1 MDFWRACCN
10 FRGMDSYN
18 YIDLNLLRTL
28 VAVVEERSTV
38 GAARRLFVSQPTV
51 SGALT
56 RLRAMVGDELL
67 VRNGRALEPTA
78 RALELL
84 AAVKPHLDAIDVA
97 FKAATPFEPLTAA
110 RLFQFGCTDA
120 IALAILP
127 RLNQRLRIEAPNSG
141 LSVRVG
147 DFRVLPAMLAT
158 GEISTALAYLR
169 DDPPATAKVK
179 TLRHSPWVV
188 LRDRKQP
195 ALRGIDDFCGRFH
208 ALVTPSGDMAG
219 FVDETLRKTGRSRKV
234 ALGVSSFALL
244 LAALPGSDLIATVP
258 DFVAPQLAL
267 LGNLAID
274 PCPVEV
280 PAVTNTLAWR
290 AAVDRDPGERW
301 FRDLVQTAFAETLGP
316 QETR

>member
-1 MDFWRACCN
+1 
-10 FRGMDSYN
+10 MDSHSS
-18 YIDLNLLRTL
+18 IDLNLLRTL
-28 VAVVEERSTV
+28 IAVVEEGSTV

-51 SGALT
+51 SGALA
-56 RLRAMVGDELL
+56 RLRAIVGDELL

-78 RALELL
+78 RALELI

-97 FKAATPFEPLTAA
+97 FKAATPFDPSTAK

-120 IALAILP
+120 VALAILP
-127 RLNQRLRIEAPNSG
+127 RLNQRLRTEAPNAG

-158 GEISTALAYLR
+158 GEISTALAFLR
-169 DDPPATAKVK
+169 DDPPATTKVK

-188 LRDRKQP
+188 LRDRQQP
-195 ALRGIDDFCGRFH
+195 AVQGIDDFCSRFH
-208 ALVTPSGDMAG
+208 ALVTPSGDMTG
-219 FVDETLRKTGRSRKV
+219 FVDEALQQAGRTRKV

-258 DFVAPQLAL
+258 DFVARRLAV
-267 LGNLAID
+267 LGGLAID
-274 PCPVEV
+274 PCPVAV

-301 FRDLVQTAFAETLGP
+301 FRDLVQAAFAESMG
-316 QETR
+316 QEETR